1 MSVIKEFREF
11 AVRGSVVDLAVG
23 IAIGGAFA
31 TIAKSLVNDILLPP
45 IGYVLGGVDFSDL
58 FVVIGRGEY
67 PSLAAAQA
75 AGAAT
80 VNFGLFL
87 NNVIA
92 FIAIAFGVFLF
103 VKLLNR
109 LRREEEEKEEK
120 EPAQPSAEQALLT
133 EIRDLLRERA

>member
-11 AVRGSVVDLAVG
+11 AIRGNVVDLAVG

-31 TIAKSLVNDILLPP
+31 TIAKSLVNDIILPP
-45 IGYVLGGVDFSDL
+45 VGYVLGGVDFSDL
-58 FVVIGRGEY
+58 FLVIGRGDY

-75 AGAAT
+75 SGAAT

-92 FIAIAFGVFLF
+92 FVAIAFGVFLF

-109 LRREEEEKEEK
+109 LRREEEQKEK
-120 EPAQPSAEQALLT
+120 EPAQPTAEQALLT
-133 EIRDLLRERA
+133 EIRDLLKDRA